1 MQFTALACSVV
12 VHQYRTADDFAMSTP
27 PANEFREFDSAASVA
42 AWFQFLGGRP
52 TDLFSTALRP
62 GAMISEVIVTAPSW
76 PGRGDIPTRRTIRGL
91 VEQTCRRRQELLR
104 TQNLDLTDV
113 ADLRRLIF
121 YPDFTD
127 FSGLAEETGIVDAAD
142 VPPWDL
148 WTATAVHDGHFCLV
162 SYVPP
167 ALSEPASRA
176 IDLSTMFALT
186 WCEVSS
192 LSVDGS

>member
-1 MQFTALACSVV
+1 
-12 VHQYRTADDFAMSTP
+12 MSTP
-27 PANEFREFDSAASVA
+27 PANEFREFDSAAAVA
-42 AWFQFLGGRP
+42 TWFRFLGGRP
-52 TDLFSTALRP
+52 TDLFSLALRP
-62 GAMISEVIVTAPSW
+62 GAMISEVITTAPSW
-76 PGRGDIPTRRTIRGL
+76 PGPVDVPTRRTIRGL
-91 VEQTCRRRQELLR
+91 VEQTCKHRQELIV
-104 TQNLDLTDV
+104 TQDLVVTDV
-113 ADLRRLIF
+113 ADQRRLIF

-127 FSGLAEETGIVDAAD
+127 FCGLAEETGIVDAAD

-167 ALSEPASRA
+167 ELGELASRA
-176 IDLSTMFALT
+176 IDLSPICALT